1 MMTEEKVFVY
11 IEKYRMI
18 EAGSQAV
25 AGVSGGAD
33 SVCLLFLLMEYQK
46 RVPFSLR
53 AVHVNHHVRGEEAVR
68 DQEFTRRLCESL
80 GVPLDLYDY
89 DVPRMAETEH
99 LSCEEAGREAR
110 RRAFYRTACRWERP
124 DQVRIALAHHENDQ
138 AETVLHNL
146 VRGAGLAGLAGIRP
160 VHRTGRGMYIRP
172 LLCISREETE
182 NYLIQR
188 GIPWVTDSTNEEE
201 VYTRNKIRREILP
214 ALMQINSGAVKNIAA
229 AAGRVLEAE
238 DYLSELTQKAV
249 EKYTAKEGSVWILSR
264 DLFEEPMLLQKR
276 VVKNVLEAAAGKKK
290 DLSSAH
296 MEAVLELAKGRTGA
310 SASLI
315 YGLRAQQVYGDIHIT
330 RGEQEKKDLLELE
343 FRVFPY
349 ENQQIPEK
357 TYTKWFDYDKIKNGL
372 AVRRRLPGDYLM
384 ISRDG
389 GTKKLKDYFIDCK
402 VPRRERDNVT
412 LLADGSHVLWAVGYR
427 ISEYYKVTSQTKKV
441 IKVQVKGENNH
452 E

>member
-1 MMTEEKVFVY
+1 MFAY
-11 IEKYRMI
+11 IEKYHMI

-46 RVPFSLR
+46 KVPFSLR

-89 DVPRMAETEH
+89 DVPRMAETDH

-160 VHRTGRGMYIRP
+160 VHRTGSGMYIRP

-372 AVRRRLPGDYLM
+372 AVRRRLPGGYLM

>member
-1 MMTEEKVFVY
+1 MFAY

-160 VHRTGRGMYIRP
+160 VHRTGSGMYIRP

-357 TYTKWFDYDKIKNGL
+357 TYTKWFDYDKIKNSL

>member
-1 MMTEEKVFVY
+1 MFAY
-11 IEKYRMI
+11 IEKYHMI

-46 RVPFSLR
+46 KVPFSLR

-89 DVPRMAETEH
+89 DVPRMAETDH

-160 VHRTGRGMYIRP
+160 VHRTGSGMYIRP

>member
-1 MMTEEKVFVY
+1 MFAY

-46 RVPFSLR
+46 RVSFSLR

-160 VHRTGRGMYIRP
+160 VHRTGSGMYIRP

-238 DYLSELTQKAV
+238 DYLSELTKKAV

-357 TYTKWFDYDKIKNGL
+357 TYTKWFDYDKIKNSL

>member
-1 MMTEEKVFVY
+1 MFAY

-160 VHRTGRGMYIRP
+160 VHRTGSGMYIRP

>member
-1 MMTEEKVFVY
+1 MFAY

-53 AVHVNHHVRGEEAVR
+53 AVHVNHHLRGEEAVR

-160 VHRTGRGMYIRP
+160 VHRTGSGMYIRP

>member
-1 MMTEEKVFVY
+1 MFAY

-160 VHRTGRGMYIRP
+160 VHRTGSGMYIRP

-182 NYLIQR
+182 NYLSQR

>member
-1 MMTEEKVFVY
+1 MFAY

-53 AVHVNHHVRGEEAVR
+53 AVHVNHHLRGEEAVR

-160 VHRTGRGMYIRP
+160 VHRTGSGIYIRP

-182 NYLIQR
+182 NYLSQR

-214 ALMQINSGAVKNIAA
+214 ALMQINCGAVKNIAA

-238 DYLSELTQKAV
+238 DYLSELTKKAV

-357 TYTKWFDYDKIKNGL
+357 TYTKWFDYDKIKNSL

>member
-1 MMTEEKVFVY
+1 MFAY

-46 RVPFSLR
+46 RVSFSLR

-160 VHRTGRGMYIRP
+160 VHRTGSGMYIRP

-188 GIPWVTDSTNEEE
+188 GVPWMTDSTNEEE

-214 ALMQINSGAVKNIAA
+214 ALMQINSSAVKNIAA

-238 DYLSELTQKAV
+238 DYLSELTKKAV

-357 TYTKWFDYDKIKNGL
+357 TYTKWFDYDKIKNSL

>member
-1 MMTEEKVFVY
+1 MFAY

-160 VHRTGRGMYIRP
+160 VHRTGSGMYIRP

-188 GIPWVTDSTNEEE
+188 GIPWVTDSTNEED

-330 RGEQEKKDLLELE
+330 RREQEKKDLLELE

-357 TYTKWFDYDKIKNGL
+357 TYTKWFDYDKIKNSL

-384 ISRDG
+384 IGRDG

-402 VPRRERDNVT
+402 VPRQERDNVT

>member
-1 MMTEEKVFVY
+1 MFAY
-11 IEKYRMI
+11 IEKYSMI

-46 RVPFSLR
+46 KVPFSLR

-89 DVPRMAETEH
+89 DVPRMAETDH

-160 VHRTGRGMYIRP
+160 VHRTGSGMYIRP

-264 DLFEEPMLLQKR
+264 NLFEEPMLLQKR

>member
-1 MMTEEKVFVY
+1 MFAY

-46 RVPFSLR
+46 RVSFSLR

-160 VHRTGRGMYIRP
+160 VHRTGSGMYIRP

-357 TYTKWFDYDKIKNGL
+357 TYTKWFDYDKIKNSL

>member
-1 MMTEEKVFVY
+1 MFAY
-11 IEKYRMI
+11 IEKYSMI

-46 RVPFSLR
+46 KVPFSLR

-89 DVPRMAETEH
+89 DVPRMAETDH

-160 VHRTGRGMYIRP
+160 VHRTGSGMYIRP
-172 LLCISREETE
+172 LLCMSREETE

-264 DLFEEPMLLQKR
+264 NLFEEPMLLQKR

>member
-1 MMTEEKVFVY
+1 MFAY

-53 AVHVNHHVRGEEAVR
+53 AAHVNHHVRGEEAVR

-160 VHRTGRGMYIRP
+160 VHRTGSGMYIRP

-357 TYTKWFDYDKIKNGL
+357 TYTKWFDYDKIKNSL

>member
-1 MMTEEKVFVY
+1 MFAY

-53 AVHVNHHVRGEEAVR
+53 AVHVNHHMRGEEAVR

-160 VHRTGRGMYIRP
+160 VHRTGSGMYIRP

-201 VYTRNKIRREILP
+201 IYTRNKIRREILP

-238 DYLSELTQKAV
+238 DYLSELIQKAV

>member
-160 VHRTGRGMYIRP
+160 VHRTGSGMYIRP

>member
-53 AVHVNHHVRGEEAVR
+53 AAHVNHHVRGEEAVR

-160 VHRTGRGMYIRP
+160 VHRTGSGMYIRP

-357 TYTKWFDYDKIKNGL
+357 TYTKWFDYDKIKRSL
-372 AVRRRLPGDYLM
+372 EVRHRLPGDYLTVNQT
-384 ISRDG
+384 G
-389 GTKKLKDYFIDCK
+389 GRKKLKDYFIDCK
-402 VPRRERDNVT
+402 IPREVREDLT
-412 LLADGSHVLWAVGYR
+412 LLAEGSHVLWVVGGR
-427 ISEYYKVTSQTKKV
+427 ISEYYKITSQTKQV
-441 IKVQVKGENNH
+441 LEVHVKGVKED

>member
-1 MMTEEKVFVY
+1 MFAY

-46 RVPFSLR
+46 RVPFFLR

-89 DVPRMAETEH
+89 DVPRMAEMEH

-146 VRGAGLAGLAGIRP
+146 VIGAGLAGLAGIRP
-160 VHRTGRGMYIRP
+160 VHRTGSGMYIRP

-182 NYLIQR
+182 NYLIRR

>member
-1 MMTEEKVFVY
+1 MMTEEKVFAY
-11 IEKYRMI
+11 IEKYHMI

-46 RVPFSLR
+46 KVPFSLR

-89 DVPRMAETEH
+89 DVPRMAETDH

-160 VHRTGRGMYIRP
+160 VHRTGSGMYIRP

>member
-1 MMTEEKVFVY
+1 MFAY
-11 IEKYRMI
+11 IEKYHMI

-53 AVHVNHHVRGEEAVR
+53 AAHVNHHVRGEEAVR

-89 DVPRMAETEH
+89 DVPRMAETDH

-160 VHRTGRGMYIRP
+160 VHRTGSGMYIRP

>member
-1 MMTEEKVFVY
+1 MFAY

-33 SVCLLFLLMEYQK
+33 SVCLLFLLMDYQK

-160 VHRTGRGMYIRP
+160 VHRTGSGMYIRP

-188 GIPWVTDSTNEEE
+188 GVPWMTDSTNEEE

-214 ALMQINSGAVKNIAA
+214 ALMQINSSAVKNIAA

-357 TYTKWFDYDKIKNGL
+357 TYTKWFDNDKIKNGL

>member
-1 MMTEEKVFVY
+1 MFAY

-160 VHRTGRGMYIRP
+160 VHRTGSGMYIRP

-182 NYLIQR
+182 NYLSQR

-214 ALMQINSGAVKNIAA
+214 ALMQINSSAVKNIAA

-238 DYLSELTQKAV
+238 DYLSERTQKAV

>member
-1 MMTEEKVFVY
+1 MFAY
-11 IEKYRMI
+11 IEKYHMI

-46 RVPFSLR
+46 KVPFSLR

-89 DVPRMAETEH
+89 DVPRMAETDH

-160 VHRTGRGMYIRP
+160 VHRTGSGMYIRP

-402 VPRRERDNVT
+402 VPRRERENVT

>member
-1 MMTEEKVFVY
+1 MFAY

-68 DQEFTRRLCESL
+68 DQEFTRKLCESL

-160 VHRTGRGMYIRP
+160 VHRTGSGMYIRP

>member
-1 MMTEEKVFVY
+1 MFAY

-160 VHRTGRGMYIRP
+160 VHRTGSGMYIRP

-188 GIPWVTDSTNEEE
+188 GVPWMTDSTNEEE

-214 ALMQINSGAVKNIAA
+214 ALMQINSSAVKNIAA

-238 DYLSELTQKAV
+238 DYLSERTQKAV

>member
-1 MMTEEKVFVY
+1 MFAY

-46 RVPFSLR
+46 KMPFSLR

-160 VHRTGRGMYIRP
+160 VHRTGSGMYIRP

-182 NYLIQR
+182 NYLSQR

-238 DYLSELTQKAV
+238 DYLSELTKKAV

>member
-1 MMTEEKVFVY
+1 MFAY

-46 RVPFSLR
+46 RVSFSLR

-160 VHRTGRGMYIRP
+160 VHRTGSGMYIRP

-238 DYLSELTQKAV
+238 DYLSELTKKAV

>member
-1 MMTEEKVFVY
+1 MFAY

-46 RVPFSLR
+46 RVPFFLR

-89 DVPRMAETEH
+89 DVPRMAEMEH

-160 VHRTGRGMYIRP
+160 VHRTGSGMYIRP

-182 NYLIQR
+182 NYLIRR

>member
-1 MMTEEKVFVY
+1 MFAY

-53 AVHVNHHVRGEEAVR
+53 AVHVNHHLRGEEAVR

-160 VHRTGRGMYIRP
+160 VHRTGSGMYIRP

-264 DLFEEPMLLQKR
+264 NLFEEPMLLQKR

>member
-1 MMTEEKVFVY
+1 MFAY

-160 VHRTGRGMYIRP
+160 VHRTGSGMYIRP

-182 NYLIQR
+182 NYLSQR

-264 DLFEEPMLLQKR
+264 NLFEEPMLLQKR

>member
-1 MMTEEKVFVY
+1 MFAY
-11 IEKYRMI
+11 IEKYHMI

-46 RVPFSLR
+46 KVPFSLR

-89 DVPRMAETEH
+89 DVPRMAETDH

-160 VHRTGRGMYIRP
+160 VHRTGSGMYIRP

-182 NYLIQR
+182 NYLSQR

-214 ALMQINSGAVKNIAA
+214 ALMQINCGAVKNIAA

-238 DYLSELTQKAV
+238 DYLSELTKKAV

>member
-1 MMTEEKVFVY
+1 MFAY

-46 RVPFSLR
+46 RVSFSLR

-160 VHRTGRGMYIRP
+160 VHRTGSGMYIRP

-188 GIPWVTDSTNEEE
+188 GVPWMTDSTNEEE

-357 TYTKWFDYDKIKNGL
+357 TYTKWFDYDKIKNSL

>member
-1 MMTEEKVFVY
+1 MFAY

-46 RVPFSLR
+46 RVSFSLR

-160 VHRTGRGMYIRP
+160 VHRTGSGMYIRP

-188 GIPWVTDSTNEEE
+188 GVPWMTDSTNEEE

>member
-1 MMTEEKVFVY
+1 MFAY

-160 VHRTGRGMYIRP
+160 VHRTGSGMYIRP

-182 NYLIQR
+182 NYLIRR

>member
-1 MMTEEKVFVY
+1 MFAY

-89 DVPRMAETEH
+89 DVPRMAETDH

-160 VHRTGRGMYIRP
+160 VHRTGSGMYIRP

-238 DYLSELTQKAV
+238 DYLSELTKKAV

>member
-1 MMTEEKVFVY
+1 MFAY

-46 RVPFSLR
+46 KVPFSLH

-89 DVPRMAETEH
+89 DVPRMAETDH

-160 VHRTGRGMYIRP
+160 VHRTGSGMYIRP

-238 DYLSELTQKAV
+238 GYLSELTQKAV

-264 DLFEEPMLLQKR
+264 NLFEEPMLLQKR

-357 TYTKWFDYDKIKNGL
+357 TYTKWFDYDKIKNSL

>member
-1 MMTEEKVFVY
+1 MFAY

-53 AVHVNHHVRGEEAVR
+53 AVHVNHHLRGEEAVR

-110 RRAFYRTACRWERP
+110 RRAFYRTACRWEHP

-160 VHRTGRGMYIRP
+160 VHRTGSGMYIRP

-182 NYLIQR
+182 NYLSQR

>member
-1 MMTEEKVFVY
+1 MFAY

-160 VHRTGRGMYIRP
+160 VHRTGSGMYIRP

-238 DYLSELTQKAV
+238 DYLSELTKKAV

>member
-1 MMTEEKVFVY
+1 MFAY

-46 RVPFSLR
+46 RVSFSLR

-89 DVPRMAETEH
+89 DVPRMAETDH

-160 VHRTGRGMYIRP
+160 VHRTGSGMYIRP

-238 DYLSELTQKAV
+238 DYLSELTKKAV

>member
-1 MMTEEKVFVY
+1 MFAY

-53 AVHVNHHVRGEEAVR
+53 AVHVNHHLRGEEAVR

-160 VHRTGRGMYIRP
+160 VHRTGSGMYIRP

-264 DLFEEPMLLQKR
+264 NLFEEPMLLQKR

-357 TYTKWFDYDKIKNGL
+357 TYTKWFDYDKIKNSL